1 MKFFNQIMLLCAMV
15 LLYNYSHA
23 QCTPDNNMPKGS
35 ILPEALDIAYY
46 NTSYSQ
52 VMYYRAPTDTT
63 AQTPFGIL
71 PVQIDSME
79 ITGVSGLPAGLSYVC
94 NTASCRFKGGES
106 GCLTLSGVPTE
117 KGVFPLVV
125 YIRTYATIK
134 GIVEIPATQNDS
146 NTRYTVYVYGN
157 VGIDDKTTSA
167 ELKIYPNPAK
177 QVINIE
183 STDKVEEINIF
194 DANGKLVQSQQQISG
209 DQIQLNQL
217 SKGLYWIK
225 IQSASN
231 SYVQKFFVE

>member
-15 LLYNYSHA
+15 LLYNSSHA

-46 NTSYSQ
+46 NTNYSQ
-52 VMYYRAPTDTT
+52 VMYYRAPTDTS
-63 AQTPFGIL
+63 AQTPFGTL

-94 NTASCRFKGGES
+94 NTGSCRFKGGES
-106 GCLTLSGVPTE
+106 GCLTLSGSPTV

-134 GIVEIPATQNDS
+134 GIVDIPATQNDS
-146 NTRYTVYVYGN
+146 NIRYTVYVYGS
-157 VGIDDKTTSA
+157 VGLDDKTTSA

-183 STDKVEEINIF
+183 SNDKVEEVNIF
-194 DANGKLVQSQQQISG
+194 DANGKLVQTQQQITGS
-209 DQIQLNQL
+209 QIQLNQL
-217 SKGLYWIK
+217 NKGLYWIK
-225 IQSASN
+225 IQAASN
-231 SYVQKFFVE
+231 THVQKFFVE